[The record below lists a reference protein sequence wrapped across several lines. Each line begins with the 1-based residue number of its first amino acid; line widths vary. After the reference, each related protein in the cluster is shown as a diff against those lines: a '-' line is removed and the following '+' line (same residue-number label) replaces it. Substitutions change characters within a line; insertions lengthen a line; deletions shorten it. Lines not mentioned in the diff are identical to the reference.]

1 MILSERYREALGFA
15 FDLHKEQTRQGSG
28 VPYVAHL
35 VGVSSLALEYGADED
50 EAIAALLHDAVEDQG
65 GSETLGRIKS
75 RFGERVGSI
84 VAGCTD
90 AVDPPKPPW
99 RERKEKYLEHLRTA
113 DRSVQ
118 LVSACDKLYNARA
131 IVSDYRKIGESLW
144 SRFPVDAMACFG
156 TTRRWLGC
164 SLPTWGPLRSSGG
177 RSRKW
182 SGCQVVRGRSESSRG
197 TVQDGNG
204 LLARAVMSSAAAQ
217 PSSTA
222 TAT

>member
-65 GSETLGRIKS
+65 GRETLNQIRG
-75 RFGERVGSI
+75 RFGEKVASI

-99 RERKEKYLEHLRTA
+99 RKRKENYLEHLRTA

-131 IVSDYRKIGESLW
+131 IVSDYRKVGESLW
-144 SRFPVDAMACFG
+144 SRF
-156 TTRRWLGC
+156 
-164 SLPTWGPLRSSGG
+164 SGG
-177 RSRKW
+177 R
-182 SGCQVVRGRSESSRG
+182 
-197 TVQDGNG
+197 DGV
-204 LLARAVMSSAAAQ
+204 LWYYQALARVFPPDLEPAQELGRAVEEMVRLSGS
-217 PSSTA
+217 PRP
-222 TAT
+222 